1 MDLQLPGP
9 LPIMLGSAY
18 LTEAF
23 HGGFPFWIYVI
34 FSIGSIIFGWLV
46 IPETKGK
53 TLEEMEQ
60 LWTPKKD
67 KDWRL
72 RDSL

>member
-1 MDLQLPGP
+1 
-9 LPIMLGSAY
+9 MLGSVY

-23 HGGFPFWIYVI
+23 HGGFPFWIYGILFV
-34 FSIGSIIFGWLV
+34 GSVIFGWLV

-53 TLEEMEQ
+53 TLEEMQQ

-67 KDWRL
+67 RP
-72 RDSL
+72 